1 MDFAYL
7 ETLPSPRLLATHLPL
22 SLFPKSI
29 TSGCGCRVVYICR
42 DPKDAFVSRWC
53 YDNKVH
59 RGRSVDLKTA
69 FNMLSE
75 GFSGYGPFWDHCL
88 EYWRES
94 IAMPDRALF
103 LKYEEM
109 LSDPVKYVMKIAA
122 FIGVPFC
129 TKEEEDGVPEEMV
142 RLCNFEMLSS
152 LYVNKTGEF
161 FRHGNMVIEN
171 SAYFRKGK
179 VGDWGG
185 S

>member
-1 MDFAYL
+1 
-7 ETLPSPRLLATHLPL
+7 
-22 SLFPKSI
+22 
-29 TSGCGCRVVYICR
+29 
-42 DPKDAFVSRWC
+42 
-53 YDNKVH
+53 
-59 RGRSVDLKTA
+59 
-69 FNMLSE
+69 
-75 GFSGYGPFWDHCL
+75 
-88 EYWRES
+88 
-94 IAMPDRALF
+94 MPDRVLF

-142 RLCNFEMLSS
+142 RLCNFEKLSS

-179 VGDWGG
+179 VGDWQNHMSEEMGRKLDRIVKE
-185 S
+185 